1 MTVSS
6 VDPATK
12 LEVHEL
18 LSRYCWA
25 VDHRDS
31 GEWEQV
37 FTIDARY
44 RTASSGVLDG
54 RAAIMAVPDTLHDK
68 SGGNWRHHFT
78 NIIVDRSES
87 GRELRVRAF
96 LTIRDCQDGAPVASA
111 DCVILARRTDHW
123 RIADFEAASVCKGQ
137 GLPQARTETTQAAL
151 H

>member
-25 VDHRDS
+25 IDHRDAT
-31 GEWEQV
+31 EWEQV

-44 RTASSGVLDG
+44 RTGTSGELDG
-54 RAAIMAVPDTLHDK
+54 REAIMEVPAMLHAK
-68 SGGNWRHHFT
+68 GGGNWRHHFT
-78 NIIVDRSES
+78 NIIVDRAET

-96 LTIRDCQDGAPVASA
+96 LTVRDCQDGAPVASA
-111 DCVILARRTDHW
+111 DCVIVARRTDHW
-123 RIADFEAASVCKGQ
+123 RIADFEATSVCKGH
-137 GLPQARTETTQAAL
+137 GLPQARTEPQTAL